1 MEDPDYISNVL
12 RNVNLHSRYTEWWA
26 ECPLHQHNGVP
37 KLLITYDY
45 ENDIVIRCTGDC
57 ETRDVLW
64 ALGLQP
70 HELRHRGSKYPPQ
83 KFSIA
88 GKKPDNKEDDQRYN
102 CPPHWKEM
110 YENHDEP
117 Y

>member
-1 MEDPDYISNVL
+1 MEYPDYLNNVL
-12 RNVNLHSRYTEWWA
+12 KRVSLHGSYTGWWA
-26 ECPLHQHNGVP
+26 ECPLHQNKHNP
-37 KLLITYDY
+37 HLLITYDY
-45 ENDIVIRCTGDC
+45 ENDIVVRCMGAC

-88 GKKPDNKEDDQRYN
+88 GKKPEDKEDDQEYQYR
-102 CPPHWKEM
+102 PHWR
-110 YENHDEP
+110 DSFDDLIEP
-117 Y
+117 F